1 MERMRQNGCDVIQT
15 EGDADVHI
23 AKAAISMSAFRPT
36 TLIGEGTDL
45 IVLLLYHAQV
55 SKCNALNFRSDKA
68 KSYVYNIKVLK
79 QVLGEAVCNDL
90 LFLHAFTGRD
100 SVSRV
105 FGIGKKLGFQRII
118 KKEKAVK
125 DCSKAFS
132 RPKQSQDVVET
143 NGCKAMDSLVSIR
156 YNICSARK
164 LRELECS
171 SRQNVSHRPPRPVN
185 FIPCGLT
192 TRLWSGWDVV
202 MKWIHLSR
210 DGRYNNN
217 NNNNNTEKNLFQ

>member
-1 MERMRQNGCDVIQT
+1 MLVKQKEMPTFRSQRQRSLCLLLDRPPLLEKAQIFFFSCSTMHRFPNVMHSISDRTRQNHTSTISRSSSRCLVKQFAMIYCFCMPLLDVT
-15 EGDADVHI
+15 RCPGYSELV
-23 AKAAISMSAFRPT
+23 
-36 TLIGEGTDL
+36 
-45 IVLLLYHAQV
+45 
-55 SKCNALNFRSDKA
+55 RSWG
-68 KSYVYNIKVLK
+68 SN
-79 QVLGEAVCNDL
+79 E
-90 LFLHAFTGRD
+90 
-100 SVSRV
+100 S
-105 FGIGKKLGFQRII
+105 I
-118 KKEKAVK
+118 KKEKAMK

-143 NGCKAMDSLVSIR
+143 NGCKAMVACSMQIKRTPWHLSDI
-156 YNICSARK
+156 ICSARK
-164 LRELECS
+164 LRELKCS